1 MLFRSHNDE
10 NNDGKCDACGYSSA
24 SAETEPAVTES
35 KPAETT
41 APDKTDDEN
50 NGGMPWWAILLIV
63 VAVAGVSVG
72 VTVIVLK
79 KKK

>member
-1 MLFRSHNDE
+1 M
-10 NNDGKCDACGYSSA
+10 
-24 SAETEPAVTES
+24 TES

-41 APDKTDDEN
+41 APDDTDGEN
-50 NGGMPWWAILLIV
+50 KGGMPWWAILLIV
-63 VAVAGVSVG
+63 VAVAGISVG